1 MCKWA
6 TRGWYL
12 ESQFS
17 CFLKYIQGLNSIV
30 WSEGRKVVYF
40 SRSMWLVSI
49 NGDAKKPKGLFVI
62 LTVRA
67 LYRYSNIQ
75 YYVDQVKV
83 LQKKNPKFGYRNR
96 QRSLVAY
103 TKAINSTGQTTK

>member
-17 CFLKYIQGLNSIV
+17 CFLNYIQGLNSIV
-30 WSEGRKVVYF
+30 WSEGRKAVYF

-49 NGDAKKPKGLFVI
+49 NGEATKGLFVN

-83 LQKKNPKFGYRNR
+83 LQKKPP
-96 QRSLVAY
+96 SLDTEIDNVPLSL
-103 TKAINSTGQTTK
+103 TPRL